1 MTAFRA
7 TYSDWKLIKTRGVVQ
22 VVMEVPL
29 ADADAAYDVLGGMPV
44 HGKERWF
51 GIAALKSP
59 AEEARA
65 APRQTVPQSSRPDG
79 AKRPWRDLDPTTQA
93 GMHCN
98 DPVFGAFL
106 REKYADGWREAAGFL
121 SDGKVT
127 TESDRRAECVRLI
140 CGVTSRKELSTNHK
154 ARVIWHQI
162 DTQFQAWRALERVG
176 A

>member
-51 GIAALKSP
+51 GIAALKST
-59 AEEARA
+59 AEEDRA
-65 APRQTVPQSSRPDG
+65 APRQDDAPTTSRPDG
-79 AKRPWRDLDPTTQA
+79 AKRNWQDIQPAAQA
-93 GMHCN
+93 GIRCAE
-98 DPVFGAFL
+98 PLFRAFL
-106 REKYADGWREAAGFL
+106 REVKRFGHCDEQDAA
-121 SDGKVT
+121 V
-127 TESDRRAECVRLI
+127 AVRDI
-140 CGVTSRKELSTNHK
+140 CGVKSRVELGTK
-154 ARVIWHQI
+154 QAARVIWHQL
-162 DTQFQAWRALERVG
+162 DTEYLAWRERERVG

>member
-29 ADADAAYDVLGGMPV
+29 ADADEAYDVLGGMPV

-59 AEEARA
+59 AEEAA
-65 APRQTVPQSSRPDG
+65 VQPRPSASPTPPTDG
-79 AKRPWRDLDPTTQA
+79 AKRMDWREVQPAAQA
-93 GMHCN
+93 GIRSN
-98 DPVFGAFL
+98 EPEFWAFL
-106 REKYADGWREAAGFL
+106 REEKDFRDVRNADQAAMAIR
-121 SDGKVT
+121 D
-127 TESDRRAECVRLI
+127 I
-140 CGVTSRKELSTNHK
+140 CGVNSRVEFGTSHAK
-154 ARVIWHQI
+154 RVLWHQL
-162 DTQFQAWRALERVG
+162 DSQFLVWQAKERVG